1 MSNNIK
7 RVLLVILLVAGLV
20 PSAGGVQA
28 ERSEAPVA
36 ITPTRNVAK
45 QLVAGGYFTCSLAAA
60 GTVRCW
66 GDNYYGQLGNGS
78 TNSSGET
85 SSVAVV
91 GIANAVEIT
100 AGDYHACALL
110 ADGRVK
116 CWGYGLYGQ
125 LGYGSKGDGS
135 SKSTAVYVQNSAGTG
150 DLTDVTSISAGQ
162 QYTCAILSD
171 KTVKCWGQTQ
181 SGRLGNGD
189 TGGGEADWKP
199 LPVDVKTNAS
209 TLLTDVEE
217 IATGGGTSCALLSG
231 GTVKCWGGNGNGQ
244 LGIGNLVS
252 SAYAVGFDT
261 ITDVIAVTAGMGHV
275 CVLQSAAM
283 HCAGGASNKYVYAR
297 QMNNSTPVR
306 FQDTDT
312 PISNAKQIIATDSAT
327 CILRSDSTVACA
339 GGFFQWEDVSTTGV
353 SGSGPGPTSSFTA
366 IDGLT
371 GVVGLTGGGEH
382 ICASLVSGMKCWGKN
397 NKGQLGNG
405 VTGGVSVL
413 VDVVGLEP
421 STVAIADP
429 GAKNVDSAAF
439 DLVATSSSGSAVTL
453 SVADEST
460 SVCAVSMGRLTVL
473 NSGSCVVNGAAAAS
487 GIYAGGTGTR
497 TIVIAALAPT
507 VGAATAGSI
516 SLTGASLSASVNAK
530 GASTAV
536 SVEYGTNET
545 LEGKTTSTINEAK
558 TGIAASSASVALT
571 TLNPGTKY
579 YFRFVATNAVGT
591 TSGSIVS
598 FTTSGAKPTATTG
611 TATADAFGA
620 ALAGEVI
627 ANEVDATALF
637 EYGTDSTLVK
647 SESVSVVEAVTGS
660 TAKAI
665 SAAISKLV
673 PATTYY
679 YRVVATN
686 SVGTTRG
693 EIKSFTTKGSKPT
706 AATGSATRAAAGMT
720 VNGKVNPKDL
730 ETTFRFEYGTDPK
743 LAGAQQTAAKSQT
756 GAEDV
761 DVTAVLTG
769 LSENT
774 TYYYRVTATNI
785 VGTTDGDIKSFTT
798 TRPEGVSINDGDEFT
813 SSESVTVS
821 VVGPS
826 TAVKAILSNDG
837 GFKTTET
844 FDLTNNSAD
853 IPWKLQS
860 SREGT
865 FTKIVYVKYV
875 SRFGSQSQAVTDDI
889 ILDTT
894 KPVMTT
900 ATATAAAPTGSA
912 VTVSRIGAKAK
923 PKASGGV
930 RLSLRGSDTISGIG
944 TIEVRSAANK
954 PATKVNVS
962 RVAGKADGKPRAA
975 SQTVTLR
982 TTAKRLQVRV
992 IDRAGNASAWRTI
1005 TVR

>member
-1 MSNNIK
+1 MLTYIK
-7 RVLLVILLVAGLV
+7 RVLVAALLVAGLV
-20 PSAGGVQA
+20 PTAGAVQA
-28 ERSEAPVA
+28 ERAEAPA
-36 ITPTRNVAK
+36 SITQTRTVAK
-45 QLVAGGYFTCSLAAA
+45 QLVAGGYFTCSLSAT

-66 GDNYYGQLGNGS
+66 GDNAYGQLGNGS
-78 TNSSGET
+78 SNPLGET
-85 SSVAVV
+85 ASVAVLGV
-91 GIANAVEIT
+91 TNAVEIT

-110 ADGRVK
+110 NDGRVK
-116 CWGYGLYGQ
+116 CWGYGFYGQ
-125 LGYGSKGDGS
+125 LGYGSKGTGS
-135 SKSTAVYVQNSAGTG
+135 NKSTAVFVQNSAGTG
-150 DLTDVTSISAGQ
+150 DLTGVVSISAGQ
-162 QYTCAILSD
+162 QYTCAVLSD
-171 KTVKCWGQTQ
+171 KTAKCWGQTQ

-189 TGGGEADWKP
+189 SGGSEADWKP

-209 TLLTDVEE
+209 TVLTDIEE
-217 IATGGGTSCALLSG
+217 IVTGGGTSCALLSDA
-231 GTVKCWGGNGNGQ
+231 TVKCWGNNVNGQ
-244 LGIGNLVS
+244 LGIGNTS
-252 SAYAVGFDT
+252 TSTYAVGFSN
-261 ITDVIAVTAGMGHV
+261 IANVVAMTAGMGHV
-275 CVLQSAAM
+275 CVLKAAAM
-283 HCAGGASNKYVYAR
+283 YCAGGASNKYVYAR
-297 QMNNSTPVR
+297 QMPNSTPVE
-306 FQDTDT
+306 FLDAQTSV
-312 PISNAKQIIATDSAT
+312 SNAKQVVATDSAT

-339 GGFFQWEDVSTTGV
+339 GGFFKFEDSTTTAV
-353 SGSGPGPTSSFTA
+353 SGSGPGPTSTFTA
-366 IDGLT
+366 IAGLT
-371 GVVGLTGGGEH
+371 GVVALAGGGEH
-382 ICASLVSGMKCWGKN
+382 ICASLVVGLKCWGKN
-397 NKGQLGNG
+397 NLGQLGNG
-405 VTGGVSVL
+405 STGGVSGP

-421 STVAIADP
+421 STVSIVDP
-429 GAKNVDSAAF
+429 GAKNVDSAPF
-439 DLVATSSSGSAVTL
+439 DLSATSSSGAPVTL
-453 SVADEST
+453 SVADGST

-473 NSGSCVVNGAAAAS
+473 DAGSCVVNGTSAAS
-487 GIYAGGTGTR
+487 GIYAGGVGAI
-497 TIVIAALAPT
+497 TITIAALVPAVA
-507 VGAATAGSI
+507 VGTS
-516 SLTGASLSASVNAK
+516 SSVSLSGATVETSVIAK
-530 GASTAV
+530 GAST
-536 SVEYGTNET
+536 SITVEYGVDAALAT
-545 LEGKTTSTINEAK
+545 KTSVSVSGTR
-558 TGIAASSASVALT
+558 TGIAASAVSHDLT
-571 TLNPGTKY
+571 GLNPGTNY
-579 YFRFVATNAVGT
+579 YFRFVATNSVGT
-591 TSGSIVS
+591 TLGSISS
-598 FTTSGAKPTATTG
+598 FTTLGSKPTVTTG
-611 TATADAFGA
+611 VVTADAFGA
-620 ALAGEVI
+620 TLAGEVN
-627 ANEVDATALF
+627 ANEVDATVSF

-647 SESVSVVEAVTGS
+647 AESVNVVEAVAGS
-660 TAKAI
+660 TAKAV
-665 SAAISKLV
+665 SASVSKLV

-679 YRVVATN
+679 YRVVASN

-706 AATGSATRAAAGMT
+706 AVTGSASRATAGMT

-730 ETTFRFEYGTDPK
+730 ETTVRFEYGTDPK
-743 LAGAQQTAAKSQT
+743 LVGAQQTAAKTQT

-785 VGTTDGDIKSFTT
+785 VGTTDGDIKSFIT

-813 SSESVTVS
+813 SSENVTVS

-894 KPVMTT
+894 KPVLAT
-900 ATATAAAPTGSA
+900 ATAAAAAPTGSA
-912 VTVSRIGAKAK
+912 VQVSRIGAKA
-923 PKASGGV
+923 KASGGV

-954 PATKVNVS
+954 PAAKVKVS